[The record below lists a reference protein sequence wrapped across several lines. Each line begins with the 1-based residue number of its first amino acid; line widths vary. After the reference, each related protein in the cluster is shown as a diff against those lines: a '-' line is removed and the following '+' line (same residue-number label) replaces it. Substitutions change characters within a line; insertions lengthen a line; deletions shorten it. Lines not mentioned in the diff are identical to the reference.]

1 MKDIVVILVLFLVLM
16 PEFVFCGETVT
27 RVIEGDVPMILN
39 GHWLYSPFT
48 VVLTDST
55 ITVNGHLYEG
65 PEEKEE
71 PLPEPDREEDFLD
84 WLIRTAVDSAQAIID
99 RGGEFEEARQVM
111 VDIFSKYADGDTL
124 IVKSGKGKFAGA
136 FDLKYYKYKYWVG
149 VATPRNPSYIPKP
162 SYREG
167 WLEPQ
172 FKELCRRL
180 ENGFLVVTGKGY
192 RYAFQPVN
200 VPKVLEELK
209 KLKDPQ
215 YAKERLKEGRV
226 YIRSKNYETRLMRRV
241 IEDLI
246 NPRED

>member
-1 MKDIVVILVLFLVLM
+1 MRLIVVILVLFLVLM

-27 RVIEGDVPMILN
+27 RVIESDVPMILN
-39 GHWLYSPFT
+39 GHWLYSPFR

-55 ITVNGHLYEG
+55 ITVNGYLYEG

-71 PLPEPDREEDFLD
+71 PVPEPTKEKEFLS
-84 WLIRTAVDSAQAIID
+84 WLLKTAMDSARAMIDTGKSYDEAVDMVE
-99 RGGEFEEARQVM
+99 EF
-111 VDIFSKYADGDTL
+111 FSKYADGDTL
-124 IVKSGKGKFAGA
+124 KVEQGKGEYRGA
-136 FDLKYYKYKYWVG
+136 FSIKYYKGSMPVI
-149 VATPRNPSYIPKP
+149 VNVPRYPRERI